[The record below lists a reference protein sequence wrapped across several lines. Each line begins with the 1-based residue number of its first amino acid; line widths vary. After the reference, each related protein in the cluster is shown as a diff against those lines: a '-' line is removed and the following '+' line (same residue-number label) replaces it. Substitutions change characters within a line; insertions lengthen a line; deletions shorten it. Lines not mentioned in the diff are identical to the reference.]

1 MNIANNDANDS
12 CMNAGKSFNVRFT
25 EAMLYDRLNTLSAEY
40 SISAELLIIV
50 AVKRLIDDVDFVRG
64 LRIGKSE
71 PE

>member
-25 EAMLYDRLNTLSAEY
+25 EAMLYDRLNILSADY
-40 SISAELLIIV
+40 SISSELVNFV
-50 AVKRLIDDVDFVRG
+50 AVKRLFDDVDLVRG